1 MWGKFQVPIKLMFWE
16 SNFCVEKYIT
26 QVSKY
31 FLHCLVICVCE
42 HKPIHWP
49 WNRNKIFKHCFYV
62 VNVSLHYCIMGFHT
76 TDGPIFHREY
86 IISIKSLQVTYKTSL
101 IPINETDLVYF
112 IFIFFLEDSIDL
124 NVWVIYKSKC

>member
-1 MWGKFQVPIKLMFWE
+1 
-16 SNFCVEKYIT
+16 
-26 QVSKY
+26 
-31 FLHCLVICVCE
+31 
-42 HKPIHWP
+42 
-49 WNRNKIFKHCFYV
+49 
-62 VNVSLHYCIMGFHT
+62 MGFHT